1 MGREE
6 PCPGGLAVSE
16 SCRFSRACVQRGETR
31 QAATGWEWGAL
42 QGVGR
47 HVGSLGGWWVAGR
60 GRLWSGDPRQKI
72 AGSRA
77 GVRSSAWHRRPAGR
91 AGGAC
96 DKGWEG
102 GGEGPTPPAPPAP
115 ASAGKCGQDGHRVP
129 GGDRGLVHRRDA
141 GRVWVGRAP
150 LRSRGVAACVQSG
163 FWVSL
168 NGLSRSC

>member
-1 MGREE
+1 M
-6 PCPGGLAVSE
+6 SE

-47 HVGSLGGWWVAGR
+47 HVGSLEGWRVAGR
-60 GRLWSGDPRQKI
+60 GCLWSGDPRQKI

-96 DKGWEG
+96 EKGWEG
-102 GGEGPTPPAPPAP
+102 GGEGPTPPPPP
-115 ASAGKCGQDGHRVP
+115 PPPPPLLQESVVKMGIAS
-129 GGDRGLVHRRDA
+129 
-141 GRVWVGRAP
+141 RAEIEDWFTAET
-150 LRSRGVAACVQSG
+150 LGESG
-163 FWVSL
+163 
-168 NGLSRSC
+168 